1 MKAPFF
7 MIINGTWY
15 NPGDDVK
22 EKDEKYFIV
31 EAKKRKMQTEEKNKE
46 RIKRQTVT
54 TNTKSGCKLAGD

>member
-31 EAKKRKMQTEEKNKE
+31 EAKKRKMQTDEWIKE

>member
-1 MKAPFF
+1 MWRTKKNMKAPFF

-31 EAKKRKMQTEEKNKE
+31 EAKKRKMQTDEWIKE
-46 RIKRQTVT
+46 IIKRQTVVT
-54 TNTKSGCKLAGD
+54 TTT